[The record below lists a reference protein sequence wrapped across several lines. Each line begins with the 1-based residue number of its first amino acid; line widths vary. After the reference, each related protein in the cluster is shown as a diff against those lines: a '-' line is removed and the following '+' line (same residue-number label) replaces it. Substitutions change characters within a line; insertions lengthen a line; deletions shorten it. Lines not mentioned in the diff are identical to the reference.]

1 MFKSQIEKLKTFN
14 FKTENEETPQTSAQF
29 LMNKHYQQEL
39 QALQIQRKIELQER
53 EELKMIK
60 ENLELKLE
68 DLSESYEFIS
78 QKIEENEHLYE
89 RKLKEHEE

>member
-1 MFKSQIEKLKTFN
+1 
-14 FKTENEETPQTSAQF
+14 
-29 LMNKHYQQEL
+29 
-39 QALQIQRKIELQER
+39 
-53 EELKMIK
+53 MIK